1 MPVNTDLVLITGI
14 HPRVQ
19 WRCTRKPLIPSCLL
33 PLLMA
38 LFIVSALTAV
48 YADVTA
54 PVEIG
59 RTRLKLLDTYW

>member
-1 MPVNTDLVLITGI
+1 
-14 HPRVQ
+14 
-19 WRCTRKPLIPSCLL
+19 
-33 PLLMA
+33 MA

-59 RTRLKLLDTYW
+59 RTRLKLLDAYW